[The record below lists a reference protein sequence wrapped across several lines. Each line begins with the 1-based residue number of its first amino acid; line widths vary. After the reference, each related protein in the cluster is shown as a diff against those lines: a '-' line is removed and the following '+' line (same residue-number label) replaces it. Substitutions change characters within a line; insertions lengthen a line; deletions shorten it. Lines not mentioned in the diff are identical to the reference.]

1 MVVKWEG
8 TLRPVC
14 CSFVFCV
21 GVLGCRVQANM
32 SRSAIGSKRIQF
44 EGEEHLCRC
53 IALASSLCQ
62 GSQVALIGVTRRD
75 IYIYTE
81 REVALRSASLNA
93 YKEPRDYRHVATP
106 CAFYS
111 GCPTVCAWVEGIQ
124 DEMTKAACTGRKLK
138 YRCSL
143 DLLKEALVVTGT
155 EPSIRD
161 IGVCSPISRFL
172 PHDQVFCIPMTPAAS
187 DAWDSVC
194 TADCICINN
203 FWASTKPLA
212 DGIVSGTAQSLGHLQ
227 SCDASCLWACC

>member
-1 MVVKWEG
+1 
-8 TLRPVC
+8 
-14 CSFVFCV
+14 
-21 GVLGCRVQANM
+21 M

-62 GSQVALIGVTRRD
+62 GSQVALIGATRRLRQS
-75 IYIYTE
+75 IRE
-81 REVALRSASLNA
+81 RNVFTRDCQTQWSVVLRSASLNA
-93 YKEPRDYRHVATP
+93 CKEPRDYRHVATP